1 MEKRLTKV
9 CEGKD
14 RYDIYI
20 YEGQYIVYHRAGE
33 GGLGMGVVKEIY
45 IDEDVDSDKEYDKY
59 VYIVEN
65 VNGKL
70 IDKRGDE
77 VVGRL
82 DAPAGNLFT

>member
-59 VYIVEN
+59 VYFVEN
-65 VNGKL
+65 SACKI

-77 VVGRL
+77 IIGRL
-82 DAPAGNLFT
+82 DDNIGNLF